1 MGVPLEMAGARL
13 ALPFFV
19 PALLKASWL
28 LSSEGAKQPGPFDKS
43 CQEFSDKLFC
53 LFIPEISMFVK
64 FDTAFAI
71 ITSGWFKGYIFRKI
85 NDCRRWY
92 CARAVSGMYFNRQ
105 CWRPFFPSFLRV
117 DCAIKISIDYNHLRY
132 LHGLPVCGYA

>member
-1 MGVPLEMAGARL
+1 MGLPLEMVGARL

-43 CQEFSDKLFC
+43 CQEFSDKFFC

-71 ITSGWFKGYIFRKI
+71 ITSGWFKGYIVRKI

-92 CARAVSGMYFNRQ
+92 CARAA
-105 CWRPFFPSFLRV
+105 PSAPTEAPARATGFAFHAL
-117 DCAIKISIDYNHLRY
+117 S
-132 LHGLPVCGYA
+132 P